1 MQRPHFAI
9 TKILASLA
17 LLGLMLSL
25 STFANAQYTLTVLT
39 ADQTGK
45 APNTDPNLIN
55 PWGISFSSTGDFWV
69 SDNNSGLSTLYDSN
83 GVPQSLVVTIP
94 SANGTDLGTPT
105 GTVFN
110 TTTGFVVKEGTK
122 SGAALF
128 LFDSEDGVISGW
140 NPIVAPTAAVVAVN
154 NSTAGAV
161 YKGMELAD
169 NGTGIHLYVANFA
182 AGTIEVYDQSF
193 KEVSLGGTFT
203 DPSLPHNFGP
213 HNIRLINGQLYV
225 AYAKQNAAKT
235 DAVPGAGLGV
245 VDIFDLSGNFVKHFT
260 IKGSLN
266 APWGLAV
273 APSNF
278 GQFSNDILVGNLGDG
293 HITAFDPNTGANLGQ
308 LSNNRGPLAISGL
321 WALMFGNGGSGGL
334 TNVLYVTA
342 GPSGYKHG
350 RFASISA
357 Q

>member
-1 MQRPHFAI
+1 MQRPHFGI
-9 TKILASLA
+9 TKILASLM

-94 SANGTDLGTPT
+94 SASGTGLGTPT

-110 TTTGFVVKEGTK
+110 ATTGFVVKSGTK

-154 NSTAGAV
+154 NSSEGAV
-161 YKGMELAD
+161 YKGMEIAD
-169 NGTGIHLYVANFA
+169 NGTGSHLYLANFF
-182 AGTIEVYDQSF
+182 AGTIEVYDSTF
-193 KEVSLGGTFT
+193 KPVSLGGTFT
-203 DPSLPHNFGP
+203 DARLPAGFAP
-213 HNIRLINGQLYV
+213 HNIRNINGQMYV
-225 AYAKQNAAKT
+225 AYAKQNATKT
-235 DAVPGAGLGV
+235 DAVPGAGLGI
-245 VDIFDLSGNFVKHFT
+245 VDIFDLSGNFVKRFA

-266 APWGLAV
+266 APWGLTA
-273 APSNF
+273 ATASF

-293 HITAFDPNTGANLGQ
+293 KITAFDPTSGANLGQ
-308 LSNNRGPLAISGL
+308 LSNSRGPLAISGL
-321 WALMFGNGGSGGL
+321 WALQFGNGGSGGL

-342 GPSGYKHG
+342 GPTAYKHG
-350 RFASISA
+350 RFASIAA